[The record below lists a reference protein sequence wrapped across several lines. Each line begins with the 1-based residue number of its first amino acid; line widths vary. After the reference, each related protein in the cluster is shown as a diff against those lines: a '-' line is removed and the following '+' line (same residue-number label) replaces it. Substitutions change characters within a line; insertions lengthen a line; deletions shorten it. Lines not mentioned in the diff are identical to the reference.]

1 LTGFDLFLFLFEDHL
16 DLSDSHFLLLFFL
29 LNFLDLFLQI
39 LVDFFDGSLL
49 VSLVLLDFVLF
60 LLELFHVLNSGLL
73 ESNLVVVLHLLV
85 ESLSGLID
93 LSLDSR
99 NLFAEFLLLILQL
112 FDKRIGLQLLL
123 DFGLDDF
130 VFWPQLFGVLA
141 ELIDLLLILLDS
153 SNSIFF
159 LDVELIL
166 LRLDLIHDRQ
176 VLNSPVDDSDLG
188 LLLRNLVLKTAVGFT
203 VLDEFV
209 VLLHFLLVNGG
220 QFILLPSLVE
230 VKLGIELSD
239 LLPHEIDLLLE
250 ILLHLMKIF
259 VGGNE
264 VLFLLVVIFDLLHD
278 LLEFLVG
285 KHVLFDP
292 VLDALQ
298 VLVFEVDLL
307 LEILESILQLFLVGS
322 LDTSLLVGQLW
333 NFLFFVKLLFSL
345 LFPVFG
351 PLSSGSLVLLF
362 LSDFVFDSGVK
373 GLFILTDFFRLVAL
387 YCHL

>member
-1 LTGFDLFLFLFEDHL
+1 M
-16 DLSDSHFLLLFFL
+16 
-29 LNFLDLFLQI
+29 
-39 LVDFFDGSLL
+39 
-49 VSLVLLDFVLF
+49 
-60 LLELFHVLNSGLL
+60 
-73 ESNLVVVLHLLV
+73 
-85 ESLSGLID
+85 
-93 LSLDSR
+93 
-99 NLFAEFLLLILQL
+99 
-112 FDKRIGLQLLL
+112 L

-130 VFWPQLFGVLA
+130 VFRPQLFGVLA

-153 SNSIFF
+153 SNGIFF

-239 LLPHEIDLLLE
+239 LLPHEVDLLLE

-264 VLFLLVVIFDLLHD
+264 VLFLLIVIFDLLHD

-362 LSDFVFDSGVK
+362 LPDFVFDSRVK